1 LPKPAG
7 KRTYFLFSYAS
18 LPIIYLHFRAGIIY
32 NIDMENSIARI
43 GNFFILIGCILL
55 ALFAGSVI
63 GKGFNTLYL
72 LLGAVALFLGIS
84 LRRRAAPPPTNT
96 RFGIFRK
103 IQEGGH
109 RRREEKRQK
118 ESNKKQ

>member
-1 LPKPAG
+1 M
-7 KRTYFLFSYAS
+7 
-18 LPIIYLHFRAGIIY
+18 
-32 NIDMENSIARI
+32 DMENSIARI

-55 ALFAGSVI
+55 SLFAGSVI
-63 GKGFNTLYL
+63 GKGFNALYL

-84 LRRRAAPPPTNT
+84 LRRRAAPPPPNT

-118 ESNKKQ
+118 EEQKKR

>member
-1 LPKPAG
+1 M
-7 KRTYFLFSYAS
+7 
-18 LPIIYLHFRAGIIY
+18 
-32 NIDMENSIARI
+32 DMENSIARI

-63 GKGFNTLYL
+63 GKGFNALYL

-84 LRRRAAPPPTNT
+84 LRRRATPSPTNT

-103 IQEGGH
+103 IQEGAH
-109 RRREEKRQK
+109 RRRKETRQK